1 MPSFGDMALAWVYLM
16 LLPLKCTSLVG
27 LAADL
32 ASFKNISI
40 DQANTALSAIF
51 TEKQKVKSWVL
62 Y

>member
-1 MPSFGDMALAWVYLM
+1 MG
-16 LLPLKCTSLVG
+16 LPDAAAAKMYILSW

-40 DQANTALSAIF
+40 DQANTALAAIF